1 MIEYSHA
8 GKVTYACFAGENDS
22 LRYNWFRS
30 LYNEFKWRLPFMKS
44 IVLFRFIL
52 KYTPTEKVY
61 YSKAKCNPSDK
72 YNKKVGEEIARERLL
87 EKKYY
92 HDVARI
98 QDDIKQYLE
107 DKIETN
113 LRKEYN

>member
-8 GKVTYACFAGENDS
+8 GRVTYACFAGETDS
-22 LRYNWFRS
+22 LRYNWFKS
-30 LYNEFKWRLPFMKS
+30 LHNEFKRRLPFMENAILYK
-44 IVLFRFIL
+44 FI
-52 KYTPTEKVY
+52 
-61 YSKAKCNPSDK
+61 
-72 YNKKVGEEIARERLL
+72 KKKTDEEIARDRLL
-87 EKKYY
+87 AKYY
-92 HDVARI
+92 QDVARI